1 MKNTTIPESM
11 LANKH
16 NAIHEAVAEKIL
28 RVGKEHGMTNLADL
42 FTKVLAADRCRALC
56 RHIVY

>member
-1 MKNTTIPESM
+1 M